1 MGPKVAVLARIRG
14 HYAAS
19 EHNFPERSFGRPTRR
34 AGALC
39 SPIVSEQGE
48 KFDLVVIGAG
58 PAGEKA
64 AAQAAYFK
72 KRVAVIER
80 GPEPGGAAVH
90 TGTLPSKTLRE
101 TALYLSGH
109 RARALYGVAVELDA
123 KATVPRLM
131 SRKNAIAAAEARS
144 FRTNFERHHITY
156 LQGHAE
162 FVDEHTLQVTG
173 SGEPRRIYGD
183 FVLIA
188 TGSKPHR
195 PSDIDFED
203 DFIHDSDEVLDI
215 RTLPSSLSI
224 LGGGVIGCEYA
235 SMFAALGV
243 KVTLVD
249 ARPEILPFLD
259 LELVARLKSAM
270 TSSGI
275 TLLQG
280 QRWTTVKRC
289 ASGVET
295 TLADGAKLVNE
306 QLLFAA
312 GRTGATHGLGLGCI
326 GLEPDSRGYLPV
338 DAQFRTKLP
347 HILAAGDVIGFP
359 ALASVSMEQ
368 GRVAVCH
375 AFGFSY
381 KKTVAETMP
390 YGIYTIPEVSA
401 FGETE
406 ESCQAKQI
414 PYVAGRALY
423 EANPRGKITGDLDG
437 MTKLIAQRE
446 TRKVIG
452 VHVIGERASE
462 LVHIGQT
469 AIQLGGTVDLFIDM
483 VFNYPTLSDSYK
495 YAAYECLAALNAAT

>member
-1 MGPKVAVLARIRG
+1 MSTPGD
-14 HYAAS
+14 S
-19 EHNFPERSFGRPTRR
+19 ER
-34 AGALC
+34 
-39 SPIVSEQGE
+39 
-48 KFDLVVIGAG
+48 FDLIVIGAG

-80 GPEPGGAAVH
+80 EAEPGGAAVH

-123 KATVPRLM
+123 QATVPRLM

-144 FRTNFERHHITY
+144 FRQNFERHHITY
-156 LQGHAE
+156 FHGRGQV
-162 FVDEHTLQVTG
+162 VDEHTVMITS
-173 SGEPRRIYGD
+173 SGDSRRIQGD
-183 FVLIA
+183 FILIA

-195 PSDIDFED
+195 PADIDFAD
-203 DFIHDSDEVLDI
+203 DFIHDSDEVLNI
-215 RTLPSSLSI
+215 NTLPTSLAI

-243 KVTLVD
+243 AVTLVD
-249 ARPEILPFLD
+249 ARLEILPFLD
-259 LELVARLKSAM
+259 LEIVARLKAAM
-270 TSSGI
+270 IASGI

-280 QRWTTVKRC
+280 QKWTSVKRC
-289 ASGVET
+289 SGGVET
-295 TLADGAKLVNE
+295 TLADGAKLVTE

-312 GRTGATHGLGLGCI
+312 GRTGCTQGLGLGSV
-326 GLEPDSRGYLPV
+326 GVEPDSRGYLQV
-338 DAQFRTKLP
+338 DAQFRTKVP

-381 KKTVAETMP
+381 KKEVAQAMP
-390 YGIYTIPEVSA
+390 YGIYTIPECSS

-406 ESCQAKQI
+406 ESCQEKKI

-423 EANPRGKITGDLDG
+423 ENNARGKITGDVEG
-437 MTKLIAQRE
+437 ITKLVVNRE
-446 TRKVIG
+446 NRKIIG

-495 YAAYECLAALNAAT
+495 YAAYECLAALAVPVPPPPATP